1 MKISIVIPV
10 YNVKKYVERC
20 LKSLINGIDK
30 RNFVEV
36 IIVDDGSTDGS
47 EVVVDEYQNYSNF
60 AIFHKKNGGLSDARN
75 YGLSKANGEY
85 VIFIDSDDEVDS
97 KLFGDLLD
105 KILKSNSDVLLWDA
119 KIINEE
125 SNIMNAKDNEY
136 YTHRGLV
143 NMKVYDGISAISHQ
157 LSNHFDFVTTV
168 WLGAYKK
175 NFLIE
180 NQLYF
185 EKGLLHE
192 DELWTTKTL
201 LLSQTVEYYNVPIY
215 LYRQRSNSIMNSQV
229 KNFERNLKDII
240 YIYSNLFVYI
250 DWKNLDLVFSKKLK
264 GNLSRRYLHSLSKF
278 DAYKYK
284 KQLKKIKKVEL
295 LKNSYRLI
303 DKIRCCLFVFSPFL
317 YCKMK

>member
-36 IIVDDGSTDGS
+36 IIVDDGSIDGS

-125 SNIMNAKDNEY
+125 SNIINAKDNEY

-157 LSNHFDFVTTV
+157 LNNHFDFVTTV

-175 NFLIE
+175 NFLID

-303 DKIRCCLFVFSPFL
+303 DKIRCCLFVLSPFL

>member
-143 NMKVYDGISAISHQ
+143 NMKVYDGISAIVI
-157 LSNHFDFVTTV
+157 N
-168 WLGAYKK
+168 
-175 NFLIE
+175 
-180 NQLYF
+180 
-185 EKGLLHE
+185 
-192 DELWTTKTL
+192 
-201 LLSQTVEYYNVPIY
+201 
-215 LYRQRSNSIMNSQV
+215 
-229 KNFERNLKDII
+229 
-240 YIYSNLFVYI
+240 
-250 DWKNLDLVFSKKLK
+250 
-264 GNLSRRYLHSLSKF
+264 
-278 DAYKYK
+278 
-284 KQLKKIKKVEL
+284 
-295 LKNSYRLI
+295 
-303 DKIRCCLFVFSPFL
+303 
-317 YCKMK
+317 